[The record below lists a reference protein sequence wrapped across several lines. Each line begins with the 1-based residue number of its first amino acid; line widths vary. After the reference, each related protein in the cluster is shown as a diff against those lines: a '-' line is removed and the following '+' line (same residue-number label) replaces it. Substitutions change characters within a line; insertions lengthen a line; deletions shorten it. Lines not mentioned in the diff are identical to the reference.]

1 MSIATGAEVGNPS
14 LADVPFCSPL
24 SAEEYAFVY
33 WEEDE
38 ELGNHIP
45 EQDCVDLLEWFKGQ
59 RVMTWV
65 KVCLCVFFEG
75 FQSVDIEANLSRL
88 S

>member
-14 LADVPFCSPL
+14 LADIPFCSPL

-38 ELGNHIP
+38 ELGNHDSQV
-45 EQDCVDLLEWFKGQ
+45 ECAQLLDWFKGR
-59 RVMTWV
+59 RVLT
-65 KVCLCVFFEG
+65 
-75 FQSVDIEANLSRL
+75 
-88 S
+88 

>member
-1 MSIATGAEVGNPS
+1 MSIATGAEAGNPL

-38 ELGNHIP
+38 ESGNHGS
-45 EQDCVDLLEWFKGQ
+45 EEECALLLDWFKGQ
-59 RVMTWV
+59 RVLT
-65 KVCLCVFFEG
+65 
-75 FQSVDIEANLSRL
+75 
-88 S
+88 